1 MGMSFN
7 PASAAAAMASA
18 RELYALREM
27 VEQDRNDL
35 LIQGEIIMKISDL
48 LIAQQAFAG
57 NSHEENFKLR
67 FTAISSVTEITPA
80 RLEKVKSLQADML
93 SLMQHGFSKSCQ
105 CSKCVNLQ
113 ASFSLP
119 VIEKSISDLEQKIS
133 EQTQKYDS
141 LQKEYESFQASVV
154 ALKPSAKKRL
164 RHPYLSA
171 LKKWF
176 FGVVLILT
184 LSIASFFLL
193 GGAIADNSVPE
204 AKSTYDGNRYVYEVI
219 KMAPGEYELKYG
231 VCCTGQIYDT
241 IYNKYDVIF
250 SFITPTLVLMGLFTI
265 FVIATA
271 KGTRRSMTLPNGIK
285 WYEIN
290 FKHFD
295 SKTGESEYIQGKLQ
309 DIQTQISS
317 SSNSLS
323 AKRVELQTANEKAS
337 NRQ

>member
-27 VEQDRNDL
+27 AEKDRNDL

-57 NSHEENFKLR
+57 NYHEENFKLR
-67 FTAISSVTEITPA
+67 FTAISAVTEITPA

-93 SLMQHGFSKSCQ
+93 SLMQHGFSKSCD
-105 CSKCVNLQ
+105 CSKCINLR

-119 VIEKSISDLEQKIS
+119 VIEKSIQELEKNLSD
-133 EQTQKYDS
+133 QTQNYDS

-164 RHPYLSA
+164 RYPYLSA

-176 FGVVLILT
+176 FGVVVILA
-184 LSIASFFLL
+184 LSMTSFLL
-193 GGAIADNSVPE
+193 FGGALADKSVPE
-204 AKSTYDGNRYVYEVI
+204 ARETYAENRYVYEVT
-219 KMAPGEYELKYG
+219 KLAPGEYDLKFG
-231 VCCTGQIYDT
+231 ICCTGEIYDT
-241 IYNKYDVIF
+241 VYNKYDVIF

-271 KGTRRSMTLPNGIK
+271 KATRRSMTLPNGIK

-309 DIQTQISS
+309 DIQSQISS

-323 AKRVELQTANEKAS
+323 EKRNQLQSAKDIANNPA
-337 NRQ
+337 